1 MRYPVV
7 LSLALLATCCFF
19 TIHKASSFGTINAI
33 NFFSLHQKNP
43 FGKLFSKTILKSS
56 SEVSFLR
63 KVGKLKIGLNSVE
76 GPMEIMQIRVFLK
89 RSYEKT
95 KANLQFI
102 FTGFVA
108 QFSKFLS
115 SYILSLSRLSF
126 YFLHP
131 YKESNVSCFDD
142 TANHQ
147 LSEGYSN
154 KGIYL

>member
-1 MRYPVV
+1 MKKF
-7 LSLALLATCCFF
+7 A
-19 TIHKASSFGTINAI
+19 
-33 NFFSLHQKNP
+33 FFSLHQKNP
-43 FGKLFSKTILKSS
+43 FGKLFSKTIFKSS
-56 SEVSFLR
+56 SEAPFLR
-63 KVGKLKIGLNSVE
+63 KVGKLKIDLNLVE
-76 GPMEIMQIRVFLK
+76 GPMEIMQIRAFSK
-89 RSYEKT
+89 HSYEKT

-142 TANHQ
+142 TAHHQ
-147 LSEGYSN
+147 LSEGYSI
-154 KGIYL
+154 KGIYF